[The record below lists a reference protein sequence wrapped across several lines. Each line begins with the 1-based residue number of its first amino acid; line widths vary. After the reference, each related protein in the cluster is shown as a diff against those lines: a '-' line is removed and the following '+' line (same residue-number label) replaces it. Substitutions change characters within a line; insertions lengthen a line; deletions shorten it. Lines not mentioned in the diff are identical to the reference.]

1 VDSAA
6 ANWRCCGARDP
17 VLRPV
22 KDRVLFPLARAVDR
36 RVHPNVLTMVG
47 FFVGLGCASLLAV
60 GAYGPAFALWL
71 ANRVVDGLDGAVA
84 RVQRRQT
91 DLGGYLDLLLDF
103 VLYGVIPI
111 ALVAGVAAPAAL
123 LLPLAALLGSFYV
136 NAASWMYLAAVL
148 EKRAA
153 GAAARAEQTS
163 VTMPTAL
170 VEGTETIVFYSLFM
184 LFPSALAP
192 LFGLMAALVWVGVF
206 QRLFWAVRHL

>member
-1 VDSAA
+1 MILRNPWTPPPCIGDALRRA
-6 ANWRCCGARDP
+6 MLDP

-22 KDRVLFPLARAVDR
+22 KDRVLWPLARTVDR

-47 FFVGLGCASLLAV
+47 FFVGLGCAALLAV
-60 GAYGPAFALWL
+60 GAYAPAFGLWL

-84 RVQRRQT
+84 RAQRRQT

-103 VLYGVIPI
+103 ILYGVIPI
-111 ALVAGVAAPAAL
+111 ALVAGRLEPAPL

-153 GAAARAEQTS
+153 GAVARGEQTT

-184 LFPSALAP
+184 LFPNALAP
-192 LFGLMAALVWVGVF
+192 LFGVM
-206 QRLFWAVRHL
+206 